1 MYVFVSVPVYMLTH
15 VCTCVYVCGS
25 CMCVSMCTVYVVHAC
40 AYICVHV
47 HACVCGSCVYVPM
60 CTCVC
65 SHVYICSCVCVCSCV
80 EHILLPLSIL
90 IFDTGFLT
98 ETGVQ

>member
-1 MYVFVSVPVYMLTH
+1 MYVFASVPVYMFMCAP
-15 VCTCVYVCGS
+15 VC
-25 CMCVSMCTVYVVHAC
+25 MYVVHVCVFLC
-40 AYICVHV
+40 ALCMWFMHVPIYVFMCMPVCVAHVCMFLCAPVYVLMSIYVHV
-47 HACVCGSCVYVPM
+47 Y
-60 CTCVC
+60 
-65 SHVYICSCVCVCSCV
+65 VCSCV